1 MILDNSERGRVLLS
15 VNRRRFAVSALSAS
29 SLTLNRRLRCGLSDP
44 YAFSWIA
51 VARLL
56 VIFFF
61 LALAGCGFGDLRRVE
76 SLLLEVLD
84 RCPRAD
90 PAGANIVACGDSFAW
105 LGCKGDLIDT
115 KSSTLGDRVEEFELS
130 GENIGTKVSAD
141 CDREDVSAADA
152 EVDSVVDVGKLE
164 GV

>member
-1 MILDNSERGRVLLS
+1 MILDNSERGKVLLS

-29 SLTLNRRLRCGLSDP
+29 SLTRNRRLRCGLSDP

-105 LGCKGDLIDT
+105 LGCKGDLMDT
-115 KSSTLGDRVEEFELS
+115 KSSTLGDRVDGFGLS
-130 GENIGTKVSAD
+130 GKNIGTKDSAD
-141 CDREDVSAADA
+141 CDRDDVPAAGA
-152 EVDSVVDVGKLE
+152 EVDSVVVVGILE

>member
-29 SLTLNRRLRCGLSDP
+29 SLTRNRRLRCGLSDP